1 MILPLIF
8 LKENLLHMLNDF
20 TFKITVQDQWID
32 YNHHM
37 QDAYYGLVFSYAV
50 DHFQD
55 VVGFDKRYRSK
66 TGCTIFVIEDH
77 KFYLSEVK
85 LGSKLV
91 IKTTL
96 VDTDK
101 EKFILHSQMLV
112 DDKTA
117 AVSEMLQAH
126 VNTIPTPKI
135 RKRNRTKST
144 ELTVRYL
151 DLNRWNYSF
160 NLIYDQ
166 YFFYLLL

>member
-1 MILPLIF
+1 
-8 LKENLLHMLNDF
+8 MLNDF
-20 TFKITVQDQWID
+20 TFKINVQEQWID

-55 VVGFDKRYRSK
+55 VVGFDKSYRSK

-85 LGSKLV
+85 LGSELM

-96 VDTDK
+96 VDADK

-112 DDKTA
+112 DGKTA

-126 VNTIPTPKI
+126 VNTRPTPKI
-135 RKRNRTKST
+135 T
-144 ELTVRYL
+144 EMPE
-151 DLNRWNYSF
+151 
-160 NLIYDQ
+160 LIYMN
-166 YFFYLLL
+166 FTNLLKQTVNCDTPLRSRKLSLTK

>member
-1 MILPLIF
+1 MF
-8 LKENLLHMLNDF
+8 NEF
-20 TFKITVQDQWID
+20 TFKINVQDQWID

-55 VVGFDKRYRSK
+55 VVGFDQGYRSR

-85 LGSKLV
+85 LGSELV

-101 EKFILHSQMLV
+101 EKFILYSQMFV
-112 DDKTA
+112 DNKA
-117 AVSEMLQAH
+117 VAVSEMLQAH
-126 VNTIPTPKI
+126 INTMPQPKVTEMPDLVYQTFTDLLKHPADNHYPLRSRRLSL
-135 RKRNRTKST
+135 RK
-144 ELTVRYL
+144 
-151 DLNRWNYSF
+151 
-160 NLIYDQ
+160 
-166 YFFYLLL
+166 

>member
-1 MILPLIF
+1 
-8 LKENLLHMLNDF
+8 MLNDF
-20 TFKITVQDQWID
+20 TFKINVQEQWID

-55 VVGFDKRYRSK
+55 VVGFDKSYRSK

-85 LGSKLV
+85 LGSELV

-96 VDTDK
+96 VDADK
-101 EKFILHSQMLV
+101 EKFILRSQMLV
-112 DDKTA
+112 DGKTA

-126 VNTIPTPKI
+126 VSTRPTPKI
-135 RKRNRTKST
+135 IEMP
-144 ELTVRYL
+144 ELIFMKFT
-151 DLNRWNYSF
+151 DLLKQGAECDTPLRSRR
-160 NLIYDQ
+160 LS
-166 YFFYLLL
+166 LTR

>member
-1 MILPLIF
+1 
-8 LKENLLHMLNDF
+8 MLNDF
-20 TFKITVQDQWID
+20 TFKINVQEQWID

-55 VVGFDKRYRSK
+55 VIGFDKSYRSK

-85 LGSKLV
+85 LGSELV

-96 VDTDK
+96 VDADK
-101 EKFILHSQMLV
+101 EKFILRSQMLV
-112 DDKTA
+112 DGKTA

-126 VNTIPTPKI
+126 VSTCPTPKI
-135 RKRNRTKST
+135 IEMPEFTYMKFTNLLKNTADCETPLRSRRLS
-144 ELTVRYL
+144 LTR
-151 DLNRWNYSF
+151 
-160 NLIYDQ
+160 
-166 YFFYLLL
+166 

>member
-1 MILPLIF
+1 
-8 LKENLLHMLNDF
+8 MLNDF
-20 TFKITVQDQWID
+20 TFKINVQEQWID

-55 VVGFDKRYRSK
+55 VVGFDKSYRSK

-85 LGSKLV
+85 LGSELI

-96 VDTDK
+96 VDADK

-112 DDKTA
+112 DGKTD

-126 VNTIPTPKI
+126 VNTRPTPKI
-135 RKRNRTKST
+135 T
-144 ELTVRYL
+144 EMPE
-151 DLNRWNYSF
+151 
-160 NLIYDQ
+160 LIYMNFTD
-166 YFFYLLL
+166 LLNQTANGDTQLRSRKLSLTK

>member
-1 MILPLIF
+1 
-8 LKENLLHMLNDF
+8 MLNDF
-20 TFKITVQDQWID
+20 TFKINVQEQWID

-55 VVGFDKRYRSK
+55 VVGFDKSYRSK

-85 LGSKLV
+85 LGSELV

-101 EKFILHSQMLV
+101 EKFILHSEMLV

-117 AVSEMLQAH
+117 AVSEMLHAH
-126 VNTIPTPKI
+126 VNSVPTPKI
-135 RKRNRTKST
+135 T
-144 ELTVRYL
+144 EMPE
-151 DLNRWNYSF
+151 
-160 NLIYDQ
+160 LIYKKFID
-166 YFFYLLL
+166 LLKQTTDCGTSLRSRRLSLNK

>member
-1 MILPLIF
+1 
-8 LKENLLHMLNDF
+8 MLNDF
-20 TFKITVQDQWID
+20 TFKINVQEQWID

-55 VVGFDKRYRSK
+55 VVGFDKSYRSK

-85 LGSKLV
+85 LGSELM

-96 VDTDK
+96 VDADK

-112 DDKTA
+112 DGKTA

-126 VNTIPTPKI
+126 VRTRPIPKI
-135 RKRNRTKST
+135 T
-144 ELTVRYL
+144 EMPE
-151 DLNRWNYSF
+151 
-160 NLIYDQ
+160 LIYMKFTD
-166 YFFYLLL
+166 LLKQTADCDTPLRSRRLSLTK

>member
-1 MILPLIF
+1 
-8 LKENLLHMLNDF
+8 MLNDF
-20 TFKITVQDQWID
+20 TFKINVQEQWID

-55 VVGFDKRYRSK
+55 VVGFDKSYRSK

-85 LGSKLV
+85 LGSELK

-96 VDTDK
+96 VDADK

-112 DDKTA
+112 DCKTA

-126 VNTIPTPKI
+126 VNTRPTPKI
-135 RKRNRTKST
+135 T
-144 ELTVRYL
+144 EMPE
-151 DLNRWNYSF
+151 
-160 NLIYDQ
+160 LIYMN
-166 YFFYLLL
+166 FTNLLKQTANCDTPLRSRKLSLTK

>member
-1 MILPLIF
+1 
-8 LKENLLHMLNDF
+8 MLNDF
-20 TFKITVQDQWID
+20 TFKINVQEQWID

-55 VVGFDKRYRSK
+55 VVGFDKSYRSK

-85 LGSKLV
+85 LGSELM

-96 VDTDK
+96 VDADK

-112 DDKTA
+112 DGKTA

-126 VNTIPTPKI
+126 VRTRPIPKI
-135 RKRNRTKST
+135 IEMPK
-144 ELTVRYL
+144 
-151 DLNRWNYSF
+151 
-160 NLIYDQ
+160 LIYMKFTD
-166 YFFYLLL
+166 LLKQTADCDTPLRSRRLSLTK

>member
-1 MILPLIF
+1 
-8 LKENLLHMLNDF
+8 MLNDF
-20 TFKITVQDQWID
+20 TFKINVQDQWID
-32 YNHHM
+32 YNNHM
-37 QDAYYGLVFSYAV
+37 QDAYYGLIFSYAV

-55 VVGFDKRYRSK
+55 VVGFDKDYRSK

-85 LGSKLV
+85 LGSELV

-96 VDTDK
+96 MDTDK

-135 RKRNRTKST
+135 TKMP
-144 ELTVRYL
+144 ELLYNKFT
-151 DLNRWNYSF
+151 DLLKHTAECVKPLRSRR
-160 NLIYDQ
+160 LS
-166 YFFYLLL
+166 LSK

>member
-1 MILPLIF
+1 
-8 LKENLLHMLNDF
+8 MLNDF
-20 TFKITVQDQWID
+20 TFKINVQEQWID

-55 VVGFDKRYRSK
+55 VVGFDKNYRSK

-85 LGSKLV
+85 LGSELM

-96 VDTDK
+96 VDADK

-112 DDKTA
+112 DGKTA

-126 VNTIPTPKI
+126 VSTLPTPKI
-135 RKRNRTKST
+135 T
-144 ELTVRYL
+144 EMPE
-151 DLNRWNYSF
+151 
-160 NLIYDQ
+160 LIYMKFTD
-166 YFFYLLL
+166 LLKQTVACDTPLRSRRLSLTK

>member
-1 MILPLIF
+1 
-8 LKENLLHMLNDF
+8 MLNDF
-20 TFKITVQDQWID
+20 TFKINVQEQWID

-55 VVGFDKRYRSK
+55 VVGFDKSYRSK

-85 LGSKLV
+85 LGSELM

-96 VDTDK
+96 VDADK

-112 DDKTA
+112 DGKTA

-126 VNTIPTPKI
+126 VSTRPIPKI
-135 RKRNRTKST
+135 T
-144 ELTVRYL
+144 EMPE
-151 DLNRWNYSF
+151 
-160 NLIYDQ
+160 LIYMKFTD
-166 YFFYLLL
+166 LLKQTADCDTTLRSRRLSLSK